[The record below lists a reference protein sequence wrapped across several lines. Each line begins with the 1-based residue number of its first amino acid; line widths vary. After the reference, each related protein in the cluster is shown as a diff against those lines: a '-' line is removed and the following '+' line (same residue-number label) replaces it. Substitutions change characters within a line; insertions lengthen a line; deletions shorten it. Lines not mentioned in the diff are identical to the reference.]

1 MSQSADAHL
10 VLPERERVLAAVR
23 AFGRRTIRQPRHR
36 AMFAAA
42 VELDRDEPPA
52 LLSIGRDLAP
62 AVYAAASGT
71 TTERVDLAALTYVL
85 WVAFDVLDDI
95 ADGDAAAKWPAFGS
109 AELGVM
115 ATSLGAATAHE
126 LVATLTDDPPVR
138 ARLHLHIARS
148 LREMADGQIADL
160 ADAGREDVTL
170 DRVAAAVA
178 GKTGAECALFT
189 GLGALLAGVAPE
201 RVAAFERFGTEYG
214 IANQYATD
222 LMELFGDD
230 VCRDISH
237 GTRTFPIVAHLT
249 GLAGDERAAF
259 LRLLDD
265 AQHDPVAAGAVCA
278 TIGASNALR
287 ATVFQILVHLNRART
302 ALRLAE
308 PSDVAAPLLERFLDE
323 IGSHWTVGGKNPI
336 EIHGTKAMI
345 KSATSN
351 AAM

>member
-1 MSQSADAHL
+1 
-10 VLPERERVLAAVR
+10 
-23 AFGRRTIRQPRHR
+23 
-36 AMFAAA
+36 MFAAA
-42 VELDRDEPPA
+42 VELDRDEPVA
-52 LLSIGRDLAP
+52 LLSVGRDLAP

-71 TTERVDLAALTYVL
+71 TAERVDLAALTYVL

-115 ATSLGAATAHE
+115 AMSLIAAAHE
-126 LVATLTDDPPVR
+126 LVAALTDEPAVR
-138 ARLHLHIARS
+138 ARLHLRIARS

-160 ADAGREDVTL
+160 ADAGRDDVTL

-189 GLGALLAGVAPE
+189 GLGAALAGIAPE
-201 RVAAFERFGTEYG
+201 RVVAFERFGTEYG

-222 LMELFGDD
+222 LMELFGDA
-230 VCRDISH
+230 VCRDVSH
-237 GTRTFPIVAHLT
+237 GTRTFSIVAHLT

-265 AQHDPVAAGAVCA
+265 AQRDPAAAGAVRA

-308 PSDVAAPLLERFLDE
+308 PSDAAAPLLERFLAE
-323 IGSHWTVGGKNPI
+323 LGSHWTVGGKNPI

-345 KSATSN
+345 KSATSR
-351 AAM
+351 APM